1 MEIIPVIDL
10 MGGRVVHA
18 KGGLRDFYEPIKSVL
33 TCATDLTSVV
43 ADLNIF
49 FPFNTVYIADLDAI
63 LGKEL
68 VLEQYQQ
75 LVADFPN
82 ISFWLDAGIREE
94 KDLARLFDIEGIRP
108 VLASETLHDVTLLP
122 GDGETILSLDFRQ
135 GQFLGDQNLWEDEK
149 LWPHQVILM
158 QLDYVGTR
166 QGPDIRLFNK
176 IMDKNKGV
184 KVVMAGGVRGGK
196 DLELLKEAGV
206 AKVLVASAL
215 HDGGLSRAMLEKIT
229 KKALPFD
236 VKGSAFNLSKLS

>member
-18 KGGLRDFYEPIKSVL
+18 KAGLRDFYEPIKSVL
-33 TCATDLTSVV
+33 TCATDLSSVV

-75 LVADFPN
+75 LAVDFPN

-94 KDLARLFDIEGIRP
+94 NDLARLFNIEGIRP
-108 VLASETLHDVTLLP
+108 VLASETLHNITLLP

-135 GQFLGDQNLWEDEK
+135 GQFLGDHSLWEDK
-149 LWPHQVILM
+149 NLWPHQVILM

-166 QGPDIRLFNK
+166 QGPDMDLLK
-176 IMDKNKGV
+176 KVMDKNKRV
-184 KVVMAGGVRGGK
+184 DVVMAGGVRGGK

-215 HDGGLSRAMLEKIT
+215 HDGGLSRAMLEAIT
-229 KKALPFD
+229 KKALPLNA
-236 VKGSAFNLSKLS
+236 KGSTINLSKLS

>member
-18 KGGLRDFYEPIKSVL
+18 KAGLRDFYEPIKSVL
-33 TCATDLTSVV
+33 TCATDLRSVV

-68 VLEQYQQ
+68 DLEQYQQ

-82 ISFWLDAGIREE
+82 ISFWVDAGIREE
-94 KDLARLFDIEGIRP
+94 SDLALLFDIEGIRP

-122 GDGETILSLDFRQ
+122 GDEDTILSLDFRQ
-135 GQFLGDQNLWEDEK
+135 GQFLGDYSLWEDEK

-166 QGPDIRLFNK
+166 QGPDLSLFNK
-176 IMDKNKGV
+176 VLDKNKGV
-184 KVVMAGGVRGGK
+184 NIVMAGGVRGGK

-215 HDGGLSRAMLEKIT
+215 HDGGLSRAMLETIT
-229 KKALPFD
+229 KKALPSNA
-236 VKGSAFNLSKLS
+236 KGSAINLSKLS

>member
-18 KGGLRDFYEPIKSVL
+18 KAGLRDFYEPIKSVL
-33 TCATDLTSVV
+33 TCATDLSSVV

-49 FPFNTVYIADLDAI
+49 FPFNTVYIADLDVI

-68 VLEQYQQ
+68 VLEGYQQ
-75 LVADFPN
+75 LVVDFPN

-94 KDLARLFDIEGIRP
+94 KDLAGLLNIEGIRP
-108 VLASETLHDVTLLP
+108 VLASETLDNTAMLP
-122 GDGETILSLDFRQ
+122 GDGETILSLDFRH
-135 GQFLGDQNLWEDEK
+135 GQFLGDHSLWEDEK
-149 LWPHQVILM
+149 LWSDQVILM

-166 QGPDIRLFNK
+166 QGPDMGLLK
-176 IMDKNKGV
+176 KVMGKKKGV
-184 KVVMAGGVRGGK
+184 NIVMAGGVRGGK

-215 HDGGLSRAMLEKIT
+215 HDGGLSRATLETLT

-236 VKGSAFNLSKLS
+236 AKGSAINLSRLS